1 MVYIYRRTPGGISKS
16 FLKPYF
22 LTPQLSLKRKRAGLG
37 EDEQE
42 VAASKMEIPAGKG
55 ELLAAVDMGTNS
67 FKLHLVR
74 TGHPTCRF
82 LPLPPIKHPV
92 LLPTPAPPISPA
104 AQARALSALADFAGI
119 LRRNSVSRFSVV
131 ATSAVRE
138 AGNRDEFLSRV
149 RDEVGFHVKVLSG
162 EDEARLIY
170 LGILQYLPI
179 FDVTALTVDI
189 GGGSTEI
196 AVAKGGNLMVARSL
210 KLGHLNLTENFVN
223 SGDVAGMRR
232 FIRSVIGESGLTEKV
247 KEIGFDVAVGSSG
260 TIKSIGKAVAAP
272 DHGRRRRII
281 TREGLAGM
289 VGELCGG
296 KAAALRLGVR
306 KRRAEFIHA
315 GAVLLWEAFD
325 MLGIAEMEVS
335 EYALGEGVVAEMMMK
350 AEAPEAF
357 HSMPTT
363 LVHGGVPGS
372 PPLAKMFDSG
382 EQMKSDDNCM
392 DTATIG
398 GFPKI

>member
-1 MVYIYRRTPGGISKS
+1 
-16 FLKPYF
+16 
-22 LTPQLSLKRKRAGLG
+22 
-37 EDEQE
+37 
-42 VAASKMEIPAGKG
+42 MEIPASKG

-74 TGHPTCRF
+74 TGHPTGRF

-92 LLPTPAPPISPA
+92 LLPTPAPAISPA
-104 AQARALSALADFAGI
+104 AQARALSALADFASI

-131 ATSAVRE
+131 ATAAVRE
-138 AGNRDEFLSRV
+138 AGNSAEFLSRV

-179 FDVTALTVDI
+179 FDMTALTVDI

-196 AVAKGGNLMVARSL
+196 ALAKGGILMVARSL

-232 FIRSVIGESGLTEKV
+232 FIRSAIEESGLVEKV
-247 KEIGFDVAVGSSG
+247 REIGFDVAVGSSG
-260 TIKSIGKAVAAP
+260 TIKSIGRAVAAS
-272 DHGRRRRII
+272 DNGRRGRI
-281 TREGLAGM
+281 TREGL
-289 VGELCGG
+289 GEVMGKLCGG
-296 KAAALRLGVR
+296 KAAALSLGVP

-315 GAVLLWEAFD
+315 GAVLLWEVFE

-335 EYALGEGVVAEMMMK
+335 EYALGEGVVAEMMM
-350 AEAPEAF
+350 AEASEAF
-357 HSMPTT
+357 IP
-363 LVHGGVPGS
+363 
-372 PPLAKMFDSG
+372 
-382 EQMKSDDNCM
+382 CRR
-392 DTATIG
+392 
-398 GFPKI
+398 

>member
-1 MVYIYRRTPGGISKS
+1 
-16 FLKPYF
+16 
-22 LTPQLSLKRKRAGLG
+22 
-37 EDEQE
+37 
-42 VAASKMEIPAGKG
+42 MEIPAGKG
-55 ELLAAVDMGTNS
+55 ELLASVDMGTNS
-67 FKLHLVR
+67 FKLHLIR
-74 TGHPTCRF
+74 TGHPTGRF

-170 LGILQYLPI
+170 LGILQYLPV
-179 FDVTALTVDI
+179 FDMTALTVDI

-196 AVAKGGNLMVARSL
+196 ALAKGGNLVVARSL
-210 KLGHLNLTENFVN
+210 RLGHLNLTENFVN

-232 FIRSVIGESGLTEKV
+232 FIRSVIEESGLMEKV
-247 KEIGFDVAVGSSG
+247 REIGFDVAVGSSG
-260 TIKSIGKAVAAP
+260 TIKSIGRVVAAP
-272 DHGRRRRII
+272 DHGQRRRII
-281 TREGLAGM
+281 TREGLGGM
-289 VGELCGG
+289 MGELCGG
-296 KAAALRLGVR
+296 KAAALRLGVP

-315 GAVLLWEAFD
+315 GAVLLWEVFD

-335 EYALGEGVVAEMMMK
+335 EYALGEGVVAEMMMM
-350 AEAPEAF
+350 AEGSEAF

-363 LVHGGVPGS
+363 LVHGGVPCS
-372 PPLAKMFDSG
+372 SPLAKMFDSDK
-382 EQMKSDDNCM
+382 QMKSDDNCT
-392 DTATIG
+392 DTAKIE